1 MREFSVSKRLNAIIE
16 VTVDASNREEAIQK
30 AEKEFNKG
38 YFKSNISYVDGQEE
52 IVSVTDMDLWN
63 LDIE

>member
-1 MREFSVSKRLNAIIE
+1 MTEFSVSKRINAIIE
-16 VTVDASNREEAIQK
+16 VSVNAFNREEAIEK

-52 IVSVTDMDLWN
+52 IVSVTNMDLWN
-63 LDIE
+63 LDIK